1 MEWDRHG
8 FCPYP
13 KSGGVFEVMSIG
25 LAFLSVSLVLTS
37 HSWSTSLY
45 LITPSDGR
53 LTNNNLQAAAM
64 DKAEL

>member
-1 MEWDRHG
+1 
-8 FCPYP
+8 
-13 KSGGVFEVMSIG
+13 MSIG